1 MERSVRNGNKKIP
14 LCLYAGGTSKAL
26 VFHEKDLPKDRALWR
41 ELFLSA
47 MGSPDPKQI
56 DGMGGAVSSTSKIAV
71 VAPSKRPG
79 VDVDDIFFQVGIGQA
94 SVSENVN
101 CGNIS
106 SCIGPFAIEEG
117 LVQPARPET
126 LVRIYNTNTKRLVE
140 EVVPT
145 ENGRPDP
152 YGDARIAGVPGTGA
166 PILVR
171 FFGPG
176 GAVTGK
182 PLPTS
187 KEREEFLLPD
197 GKKVLG
203 SIVDAGGAAVF
214 LRAED
219 FGLKGTEGIEIGGN
233 AELLEKLMAVRGQAA
248 QRCGLVQRW
257 QDAERLSP
265 AVPDVVLVQGAKD
278 CRALDGTPVQAEEMD
293 ILARCFCM
301 GQLHRAFPITTAIAL
316 GAAAKIPGTT
326 VQEVLGARAEQE
338 ELRIGNLSGVLPL
351 MLQAQGD
358 SLQSAAVIRTAR
370 RILEG
375 SIYVAY

>member
-1 MERSVRNGNKKIP
+1 M
-14 LCLYAGGTSKAL
+14 
-26 VFHEKDLPKDRALWR
+26 FHEKDLPKDRALWR

-79 VDVDDIFFQVGIGQA
+79 VDVDDTFFQVGIGQA

-126 LVRIYNTNTKRLVE
+126 LVRIYNTNTKRLIE

-265 AVPDVVLVQGAKD
+265 AVPDVVLVQGQRIA
-278 CRALDGTPVQAEEMD
+278 
-293 ILARCFCM
+293 ARWTERPFRRRRWIFWRGVSAWGSCTELFPSPRPSPL
-301 GQLHRAFPITTAIAL
+301 GQRR
-316 GAAAKIPGTT
+316 K
-326 VQEVLGARAEQE
+326 
-338 ELRIGNLSGVLPL
+338 S
-351 MLQAQGD
+351 QAQPC
-358 SLQSAAVIRTAR
+358 R
-370 RILEG
+370 RPLEQG
-375 SIYVAY
+375 RSRRSFASGT